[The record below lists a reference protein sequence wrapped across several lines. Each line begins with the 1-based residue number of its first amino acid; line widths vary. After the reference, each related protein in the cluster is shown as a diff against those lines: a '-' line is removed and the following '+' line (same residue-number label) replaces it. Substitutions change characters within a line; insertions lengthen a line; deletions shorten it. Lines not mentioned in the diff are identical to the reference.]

1 MEGKRADILT
11 VGELVREG
19 LPTCSLGERISE
31 VRARTHQAGWDVCVV
46 VNSARIVLGILRK
59 PALQADG
66 AATAEQVMASGP
78 ATFRPNVGAQ
88 EMLDRLRKHELQTA
102 LVTTSEGELLGM
114 VFNEDIEAT
123 LAHEAAHEHA

>member
-1 MEGKRADILT
+1 
-11 VGELVREG
+11 
-19 LPTCSLGERISE
+19 
-31 VRARTHQAGWDVCVV
+31 VRARTEQAGWDVCVV

-59 PALQADG
+59 QALRADG

-78 ATFRPNVGAQ
+78 ATFRPNVSGQ
-88 EMLDRLRKHELQTA
+88 EMLDRLRKHDLQTA

-114 VFNEDIEAT
+114 VFREDIEAT